1 MAIEHN
7 ATLRVYETGAVLT
20 FGRSRFNE
28 KPGVA
33 VLIKND
39 PIIACACGDEHTVV
53 IAASHRVFS
62 FGSNEFGQLGLGHT
76 KSVTRPSCVKD
87 WGRGTGGSERGSME
101 RHGVHTAPYSRPGR
115 QQHAA
120 ADRSRC
126 AMADHEELPE
136 TGAVL
141 TFGRSR
147 FNENQASRFWIKND
161 PIIACACGDEHTVV
175 IAASHRVF
183 SFGSNEFGQLGLG
196 HTKSVT
202 RPSCVKAHGQL
213 FAWGSNED
221 GQCGL
226 GDAPGACLPTPVPSD
241 EEIVSLSCGYRH
253 TAFVTGQHT
262 WHCRCLAP

>member
-1 MAIEHN
+1 
-7 ATLRVYETGAVLT
+7 
-20 FGRSRFNE
+20 
-28 KPGVA
+28 
-33 VLIKND
+33 
-39 PIIACACGDEHTVV
+39 
-53 IAASHRVFS
+53 
-62 FGSNEFGQLGLGHT
+62 
-76 KSVTRPSCVKD
+76 
-87 WGRGTGGSERGSME
+87 ME

-202 RPSCVKAHGQL
+202 RPSCVKEDGKLFAFGLNQDGQLGLGHTEMTFDQVTQWNGGTAEQIDAGVAHTVVLTAHGQL

>member
-1 MAIEHN
+1 M
-7 ATLRVYETGAVLT
+7 VS
-20 FGRSRFNE
+20 GRRAWT
-28 KPGVA
+28 P
-33 VLIKND
+33 LL
-39 PIIACACGDEHTVV
+39 
-53 IAASHRVFS
+53 AAH
-62 FGSNEFGQLGLGHT
+62 LHGL
-76 KSVTRPSCVKD
+76 
-87 WGRGTGGSERGSME
+87 GTGGSERGSME

-202 RPSCVKAHGQL
+202 RPSCVKALKSELCSADGQLGLGHTEMTFDQVTQWNGGTAEQIDAGVAHTVVLTAHGQL

-253 TAFVTGQHT
+253 TAFVTGHVT
-262 WHCRCLAP
+262 W